1 MKVTARMFC
10 GALCADGDGSVLL
23 LLSVSGEMKMELV
36 YSPSRKR
43 LNVARRI
50 LSLRLISD
58 LFGAGCG
65 RARGRS
71 SYIDD
76 ETARTRHTATLTPSH
91 RRIKCLSNRRGLA
104 IPGRLTRAESR
115 QYLYA

>member
-23 LLSVSGEMKMELV
+23 MASGSGEMKMELV

-43 LNVARRI
+43 MNVARRI

-65 RARGRS
+65 SAHGRS
-71 SYIDD
+71 SCIDE
-76 ETARTRHTATLTPSH
+76 ETARTRHGDAHAVSSQN
-91 RRIKCLSNRRGLA
+91 RILVEPQRGLVIA
-104 IPGRLTRAESR
+104 GRRMRSES
-115 QYLYA
+115 